1 MAPGQT
7 SVDLVPAIGVPGEIA
22 DAGNH
27 DIVSRINPAV
37 AQVSTVTIASVDDS
51 TDYVTTIN
59 GVPLSFTSDASA
71 TEAEINVGVLA
82 AINDSNFNGVG
93 LAFDVTAVQ
102 GATTATVVITAD
114 VTDTVF
120 TITVTAVQLTVA
132 LTTAAAGVIPFGLGV
147 AQSSTANDQAHLPVA
162 SGETVIG
169 ISVLDQSIPI
179 DDNDVH
185 QYTAGSVLGIMRQGR
200 IWVIPE
206 DNVTIGGS
214 VYIRHTASANGTQFG
229 AVRSDVDGATAAQL
243 TQATFATTATGGNPA
258 VVVINQP

>member
-1 MAPGQT
+1 MPGQT

-37 AQVSTVTIASVDDS
+37 AQVSTTTIVTVSDT
-51 TDYVTTIN
+51 TDYETTIN
-59 GVPLSFTSDASA
+59 GVLMTFTSDGTA
-71 TEAEINVGVLA
+71 TEAEVNAGIIASV
-82 AINDSNFNGVG
+82 NDSAFNGVG
-93 LAFDVTAVQ
+93 LAFDVTAAQ
-102 GATTATVVITAD
+102 GATTTTVVFTAD

-120 TITVTAVQLTVA
+120 TITVTATITTIA
-132 LTTAAAGVIPFGLGV
+132 LTTAAAGAIPFGLGV

-162 SGETVIG
+162 SGDTVIG
-169 ISVLDQSIPI
+169 ISVIDQSIPI

-206 DNVTIGGS
+206 DNVAIGGS
-214 VYIRHTASANGTQFG
+214 VYIRHTASVNGTQFG
-229 AVRSDVDGATAAQL
+229 AVRSDTDSATAAQL